1 MYLLT
6 NIFNIMTQEEIEEA
20 VQILREADKAIDTP
34 EKNRQFLIAVGVIKA
49 PKKRKPAKRKT
60 K

>member
-20 VQILREADKAIDTP
+20 VQTIREAGKTIDTP
-34 EKNRQFLIAVGVIKA
+34 EKARKLLIELGVIKE
-49 PKKRKPAKRKT
+49 PKKKKKAKRQT